1 MKIGRFLIAFYLLIL
16 VQWAAAQTP
25 AEFRRF
31 AENTAY
37 DVWYGIYAM
46 DQKLG
51 YYHIVAALSE
61 DREHYVVSEDML
73 VVSTFAGEL
82 SEDRSKL
89 EVRYSLEDG
98 LIDSSEAEE
107 SGGGERLLIK
117 VERQGEKLKLTTN
130 SGGRPESRLID
141 MSQTTLGEEMRFVE
155 WMKQAK
161 PGEKFESVS
170 LDWSKEPVDTPQT
183 FTFKSKESGS
193 LNGVMTELY
202 NLQEESFELTEE
214 GQFDQKGV
222 PVWQKTGGLFEIKR
236 EPQEV
241 ATSLGETPVEILAKT
256 TVKSDV
262 ELGEPPLY
270 ELVLHASGLGTYK
283 FPEATYQRVSYLPD
297 GEARIEITPP
307 KGDPEPSELGDREKY
322 LKANPTLQANSPE
335 IRRLV
340 ASLGLRGLSE
350 RKKVEKLTRW
360 VYSNLEK
367 ASNVNASTSLR
378 TEEQS
383 GRLHGTHHPSHH
395 DAAGRRNP
403 RQGTE
408 WPGLHQRRPSSLRL
422 PRLGR
427 GLRRRWLDGGGPH
440 FQPGARRRRSY
451 SAVTGRQSGRTPDY
465 GNSPTYRRKAPLQN
479 EKVRSQSQSRIQVRG
494 FADLLSGEL
503 GGGRSVGLN
512 QFLGGTL
519 TYPYGQG

>member
-1 MKIGRFLIAFYLLIL
+1 MKIGRLLIAFYLLIL

-25 AEFRRF
+25 AEFREF
-31 AENTAY
+31 AENTVY

-51 YYHIVAALSE
+51 YYHIVAGLSE
-61 DREHYVVSEDML
+61 DGEHYVVSEDML

-98 LIDSSEAEE
+98 LIDSSDAEE
-107 SGGGERLLIK
+107 SGGGERLVIK
-117 VERQGEKLKLTTN
+117 VERQGDQLKLTTN
-130 SGGRPESRLID
+130 SGGRPESRLIE
-141 MSQTTLGEEMRFVE
+141 MSETTLSEEMRFVE
-155 WMKQAK
+155 WMKQAR

-262 ELGEPPLY
+262 ELGDPPLY

-360 VYSNLEK
+360 VYYNLEK
-367 ASNVNASTSLR
+367 ASNVNASTSLSVLKNR
-378 TEEQS
+378 AGDCTEHTILLTTML
-383 GRLHGTHHPSHH
+383 R
-395 DAAGRRNP
+395 AAGIPAR
-403 RQGTE
+403 E
-408 WPGLHQRRPSSLRL
+408 LSGLVYTNDDLQVFGYHA
-422 PRLGR
+422 
-427 GLRRRWLDGGGPH
+427 WVEVYVDGGWM
-440 FQPGARRRRSY
+440 
-451 SAVTGRQSGRTPDY
+451 AVD
-465 GNSPTYRRKAPLQN
+465 PTFNQVPADAGHIL
-479 EKVRSQSQSRIQVRG
+479 QSREDSLAELQIMGTLKLTVEKLRSKTKKYVKKSKVG
-494 FADLLSGEL
+494 YRFEDLLVFALVSTVV
-503 GGGRSVGLN
+503 VGASATPG
-512 QFLGGTL
+512 FSET
-519 TYPYGQG
+519 P